1 MPKITKTAVPRK
13 KEDRHFVT
21 AVARA
26 MSVLECFRSGDK
38 TVGNH
43 EIAKRCKLPKS
54 TVSRLTHTLTR
65 LNYLSYDEDDGR
77 YSVGTAGLALASVM
91 LGRLGVRQVARPLMQ
106 ELANFSNGV
115 VALTSRDRLSMIY
128 LDVAHTNGA
137 LTQTL
142 EAGSRIPLATT
153 AGGRAYL
160 AVASERERNDVFTRL
175 REQDE
180 AAWPNLRVRLER
192 SIVEY
197 QKSGTAASFGDWQ
210 SDVNAI
216 AVGLRISNP
225 RGPMTISCGGP
236 ALALSRQFLLDEVGP
251 RLIELGHRIETSL
264 GQATVTLQRL

>member
-1 MPKITKTAVPRK
+1 LPRVTRAGSPRR

-65 LNYLSYDEDDGR
+65 LNYLAYDEDEGR

-91 LGRLGVRQVARPLMQ
+91 IGRLSVRQLARPLMQ

-115 VALTSRDRLSMIY
+115 VALTIRDRLSMIY
-128 LDVAHTNGA
+128 LDVVRSSCA
-137 LTQTL
+137 LTLAL
-142 EAGSRIPLATT
+142 EAGSRIPAATT
-153 AGGRAYL
+153 AAGRAYL
-160 AVASERERNDVFTRL
+160 AVTSERERTEVFNRL

-180 AAWPNLRVRLER
+180 AAWPGVNSRLER
-192 SIVEY
+192 SREEY
-197 QKSGTAASFGDWQ
+197 GQLGVATSFGEWQ
-210 SDVNAI
+210 PDVNAV
-216 AVGLRISNP
+216 AVGIRVGNS
-225 RGPMTISCGGP
+225 RGPMAINCGGP
-236 ALALSRQFLLDEVGP
+236 AFTLSKPFLLEHVRP
-251 RLIELGHRIETSL
+251 RLLELARQVESSL
-264 GQATVTLQRL
+264 GQGTVTLERL

>member
-1 MPKITKTAVPRK
+1 LPRVAKSAPLRK

-26 MSVLECFRSGDK
+26 MSVLECFRSGDR

-65 LNYLSYDEDDGR
+65 LNYLAYDEDEGR

-91 LGRLGVRQVARPLMQ
+91 IGRLSVRQLARPLMQ

-128 LDVAHTNGA
+128 LDVVRSSCP
-137 LTQTL
+137 LTLSL

-160 AVASERERNDVFTRL
+160 AVASERERAEVFSRL

-180 AAWPNLRVRLER
+180 AAWPGLRTRLDR
-192 SIVEY
+192 ALVEY
-197 QKSGTAASFGDWQ
+197 QQLGSAVSFGEWQ

-216 AVGLRISNP
+216 AVGVRIGNS
-225 RGPMTISCGGP
+225 RGPMTINCGGP
-236 ALALSRQFLLDEVGP
+236 AFTLSKSFLLDAVRP
-251 RLIELGHRIETSL
+251 RLIELAHQIEASL
-264 GQATVTLQRL
+264 GQGAMHGERL

>member
-1 MPKITKTAVPRK
+1 MPRVRKPSLPRK

-77 YSVGTAGLALASVM
+77 YSVGSAGLALASVM
-91 LGRLGVRQVARPLMQ
+91 LGRLGVRQLARPLMQ
-106 ELANFSNGV
+106 ELANFSKGV
-115 VALTSRDRLSMIY
+115 VALASRDRLSMIY
-128 LDVAHTNGA
+128 LDVVRSDST
-137 LTQTL
+137 LTLTL

-153 AGGRAYL
+153 AAGRAHL
-160 AVASERERNDVFTRL
+160 ALATERERNEIFTRL
-175 REQDE
+175 CAQDE
-180 AAWPNLRVRLER
+180 AGWPTLRTRLER

-197 QKSGTAASFGDWQ
+197 QKSGTAVSFGDWQ
-210 SDVNAI
+210 SDVNGI
-216 AVGLRISNP
+216 AVGIRVGNS
-225 RGPMTISCGGP
+225 RGPMTINCGGP
-236 ALALSRQFLLDEVGP
+236 AFTMSRDFLLEEVRP
-251 RLIELGHRIETSL
+251 RLIELARRIETSL
-264 GQATVTLQRL
+264 GQAAVAVERL

>member
-1 MPKITKTAVPRK
+1 LPRVTKNTPARK

-26 MSVLECFRSGDK
+26 MSVLECFRSGEK

-65 LNYLSYDEDDGR
+65 LNYLAYDEEEGR

-91 LGRLGVRQVARPLMQ
+91 IGRLSVRQLARPLMQ
-106 ELANFSNGV
+106 ELANFTNGV

-128 LDVAHTNGA
+128 LDVVRSSCA
-137 LTQTL
+137 LTLSL

-153 AGGRAYL
+153 AAGRAYL
-160 AVASERERNDVFTRL
+160 AAASERDRGEVFGRL

-180 AAWPNLRVRLER
+180 AAWPVLKSRLER
-192 SIVEY
+192 AQAEY
-197 QKSGTAASFGDWQ
+197 RQLGVAASFGEWQ

-216 AVGLRISNP
+216 AVGIRVGNS
-225 RGPMTISCGGP
+225 RGPMTINCGGP
-236 ALALSRQFLLDEVGP
+236 AFTLSKPFLLDEARP
-251 RLIELGHRIETSL
+251 RLIELARQIEAAL
-264 GQATVTLQRL
+264 GQGAVSLERL